1 MKNIASTMH
10 ISRPTVYRYIKMGDF
25 NDLAKESAKDPTE
38 NAEKGKSPPEEDHSI
53 LAGYKELINSFLKS
67 STFFRQIET
76 FKRQAKTTF
85 RQIETIERQ

>member
-1 MKNIASTMH
+1 MGH
-10 ISRPTVYRYIKMGDF
+10 IYFELPESEVPEGSHSDGDRVYMLGDIGRSKIEKIYIGVY
-25 NDLAKESAKDPTE
+25 ARKDELPQMFYPNE
-38 NAEKGKSPPEEDHSI
+38 NF
-53 LAGYKELINSFLKS
+53 NSFLKS

>member
-1 MKNIASTMH
+1 MPRCPYLLSQVITILSERELSIEYARQWQETEKQ
-10 ISRPTVYRYIKMGDF
+10 PT
-25 NDLAKESAKDPTE
+25 
-38 NAEKGKSPPEEDHSI
+38 
-53 LAGYKELINSFLKS
+53 NSFLKS